1 MDLLETKRLI
11 LRELRQ
17 SDAQRIYLY
26 ANDRDINRY
35 LIFDDLGSE
44 AGANKYVKKA
54 MASASTDANIKG
66 NRRLSYKLAV
76 LLKPERDFIGSCW
89 LDITDTTHSRASI
102 GYFID
107 HMEWGKGYATETV
120 QALLKYGF
128 ETLKLHRIE
137 ATCDAD
143 HQATRRVL
151 EKAGLKREAR
161 LRQNRP
167 RENVPNPQ
175 AWTDSCL
182 YAILESG

>member
-1 MDLLETKRLI
+1 MDMIETKRLI
-11 LRELRQ
+11 LRDLHQ
-17 SDAQRIYLY
+17 SDARRICLY

-35 LIFDDLGSE
+35 LFFDDLGSE
-44 AGANKYVKKA
+44 AGASKYLKKA
-54 MASASTDANIKG
+54 MASAAGEADTNG
-66 NRRLSYKLAV
+66 HRRLSYKLAI
-76 LLKPERDFIGSCW
+76 LIKPERDFIGSCW
-89 LDITDTTHSRASI
+89 LDITDTTHNRASI

-107 HMEWGKGYATETV
+107 HMEWGKGYATEAV

-167 RENVPNPQ
+167 RENVQNPQ

-182 YAILESG
+182 YAIIASG